1 MSAAA
6 NHNFELVRPK
16 NDPNFPEI
24 GFSANHIND
33 QEGKGTPK
41 LTCSHMFTLWQAKP
55 RNQTMLVETTKHHLS
70 VRFG

>member
-24 GFSANHIND
+24 GSYVHIVAS
-33 QEGKGTPK
+33 Q
-41 LTCSHMFTLWQAKP
+41 
-55 RNQTMLVETTKHHLS
+55 TTKPS
-70 VRFG
+70 NAG

>member
-24 GFSANHIND
+24 GSYVHIVAS
-33 QEGKGTPK
+33 Q
-41 LTCSHMFTLWQAKP
+41 
-55 RNQTMLVETTKHHLS
+55 TTKPSNAGWNHKAPLI
-70 VRFG
+70 GQIWLKATAKQMLKQLPG